1 MSQELVNS
9 VNNLTSETSALL
21 QEYVKGNTA
30 LKSSA
35 AMSEISANLAANS
48 AQLAAIHDQSARSH
62 ADRARQISN
71 IDTVDQAVAT
81 AMQNERAA
89 MLINA
94 IRVIGGGKI
103 EAVVDGFG
111 TWHVMGVLP
120 VMAYEQLGI
129 SGCPFTGVIDEFRRA
144 DGTIKP
150 LTRIGIY
157 MSASVGGRLASQP
170 GLTPRVNLNF
180 DEFREQSAALGSGLH
195 LLNIYQNALVNWLIL
210 SYISNGGQAPRGN
223 SEWGRSHARVAEVG
237 IRGDGRMS
245 NDRSGSGL
253 TLTGS
258 GPDSWNHD
266 GTSTGITD
274 WVGNAW
280 EWLDGFKM
288 SNGEF
293 VIAEYSGQPESE
305 WLRTGRYI
313 NAGHVFSMTAPPS
326 PVASSARWGS
336 FGKTS
341 GYVGH
346 ELLQR
351 LMIEPIDCTKV
362 LDGNFWYNT
371 DGERSPRARAPWI
384 NGGYAGPVALN
395 LNNPRSNRAS
405 NVGGR
410 LAFGS

>member
-9 VNNLTSETSALL
+9 VNKLTDETSALL
-21 QEYVKGNTA
+21 QEYVKGNTV
-30 LKSSA
+30 LQNSA

-48 AQLAAIHDQSARSH
+48 AQSAAIHDQSARSH
-62 ADRARQISN
+62 ADRARQIAN
-71 IDTVDQAVAT
+71 IETVDQAVAA
-81 AMQNERAA
+81 AMENERAA

-94 IRVIGGGKI
+94 IKVIGGGKI

-111 TWHVMGVLP
+111 AWHVMGVLP
-120 VMAYEQLGI
+120 AMSYEQLGI
-129 SGCPFTGVIDEFRRA
+129 PGCPFTGIIDEFRRA

-157 MSASVGGRLASQP
+157 MSASVSGRLASQP
-170 GLTPRVNLNF
+170 GLTPRVYLNF
-180 DEFREQSAALGSGLH
+180 DEFRDQSAALGGGLH
-195 LLNIYQNALVNWLIL
+195 LLNIFQNALVNWLIL
-210 SYISNGGQAPRGN
+210 GYMANGGQAPRGN
-223 SEWGRSHARVAEVG
+223 TEWGRAHDAISEVG
-237 IRGDGRMS
+237 IRGDGRIS
-245 NDRSGSGL
+245 NDRTGSGL

-258 GPDSWNHD
+258 GPDSWTHD
-266 GTSTGITD
+266 GTKTGITD

-280 EWLDGFKM
+280 EWVDGLKM
-288 SNGEF
+288 SGGEF
-293 VIAEYSGQPESE
+293 VVAEYSGQPESE

-341 GYVGH
+341 DYVGH

-362 LDGNFWYNT
+362 LNGNFWYNT
-371 DGERSPRARAPWI
+371 DGERSPRARAAWH
-384 NGGYAGPVALN
+384 NGADAGPVALS
-395 LNNPRSNRAS
+395 LHSPRSDRGGNI
-405 NVGGR
+405 GGR

>member
-9 VNNLTSETSALL
+9 VNKLSSETTALL

-30 LKSSA
+30 LQNSA
-35 AMSEISANLAANS
+35 AMSEVSASLS
-48 AQLAAIHDQSARSH
+48 AKFAQSAAAHDLSAKAH
-62 ADRARQISN
+62 SDRARQIAN
-71 IDTVDQAVAT
+71 IETVEQAVAA
-81 AMQNERAA
+81 AMQSERAA

-94 IRVIGGGKI
+94 IKVIGGGKI

-120 VMAYEQLGI
+120 AMSYEQLGI
-129 SGCPFTGVIDEFRRA
+129 ANCPFTGIIDEFRRA

-150 LTRIGIY
+150 LTKIGIY

-170 GLTPRVNLNF
+170 GLTPRVNLSF
-180 DEFREQSAALGSGLH
+180 DEFRNQSAALGGELR
-195 LLNIYQNALVNWLIL
+195 LLNIFQNALVNWLIL
-210 SYISNGGQAPRGN
+210 GYIANGGKAPRGN
-223 SEWGRSHARVAEVG
+223 TEWGRAHDAISEVG
-237 IRGDGRMS
+237 IRGDGRIS
-245 NDRSGSGL
+245 NDRTGSGL

-258 GPDSWNHD
+258 GPDSWTHD
-266 GTSTGITD
+266 GTKTGFTD

-280 EWLDGFKM
+280 EWVDGLKM
-288 SNGEF
+288 SSGEF
-293 VIAEYSGQPESE
+293 IVAEYSGQPEAE

-326 PVASSARWGS
+326 PVSSSARWGS

-362 LDGNFWYNT
+362 LNGHLWYNT
-371 DGERSPRARAPWI
+371 EGERSPIARADW
-384 NGGYAGPVALN
+384 NYGGAGPVALYLGN
-395 LNNPRSNRAS
+395 ARSIRNN
-405 NVGGR
+405 VIGGR